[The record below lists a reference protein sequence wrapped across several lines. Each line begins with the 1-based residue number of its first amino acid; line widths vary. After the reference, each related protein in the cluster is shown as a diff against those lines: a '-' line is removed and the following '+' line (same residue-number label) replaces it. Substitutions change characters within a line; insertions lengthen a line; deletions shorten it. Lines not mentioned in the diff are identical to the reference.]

1 MYKKS
6 FNQPIYYVVLVL
18 LMASCSSYKNVPYF
32 QNLKYNAGNPEP
44 IENFKPI
51 TIQNSDILSV
61 TVSSLNPLAFNDSTG
76 RTMGYLVNEQGL
88 VKIPLMG
95 STKVQGLTT
104 SEAEAQ
110 IQQSLLPFLK
120 NPDVVVRIKN
130 FKVSVMGDVAK
141 PDVYKVMGEKV
152 SVAEVLSMAG
162 DLNITAKRK
171 NILLVRELDG
181 KRQYVPLDISSPGFF
196 KSPYYYLKNN
206 DILYVEPDKT
216 KYATVDGSYRTYSLV
231 LSGLSIVAI
240 VISSII
246 R

>member
-1 MYKKS
+1 MLKKLIKH
-6 FNQPIYYVVLVL
+6 PLLCMVVILFL
-18 LMASCSSYKNVPYF
+18 TSCSSYKNIPYF
-32 QNLKYNAGNPEP
+32 QNLKYNAENPEQ
-44 IENFKPI
+44 IDNFKPV
-51 TIQNSDILSV
+51 TIQTSDILGV

-76 RTMGYLVNEQGL
+76 RTAGYLVNQQGF

-95 STKVQGLTT
+95 LAKVQGLTT
-104 SEAEAQ
+104 AEAENV
-110 IQQSLLPFLK
+110 IQQGLLPFLK

-141 PDVYKVMGEKV
+141 PSVYPVTGEKM
-152 SVAEVLSMAG
+152 SVAEALSLAG

-171 NILLVRELDG
+171 NILLVREIDG
-181 KRQYVPLDISSPGFF
+181 KRQYLPLDISSPNFF

-240 VISSII
+240 VISSIL